1 MLDADLERI
10 AKLNAV
16 SWDKGYSIVRQGH
29 VVLFANMA
37 EHITLLFLTIYF
49 ALSETNCAADYLFRK
64 RKNYSTQN
72 TKNRSSQ
79 LSS

>member
-1 MLDADLERI
+1 
-10 AKLNAV
+10 LNAV
-16 SWDKGYSIVRQGH
+16 SWDKGYSIVRQGR

-37 EHITLLFLTIYF
+37 EHITLLFLTICF
-49 ALSETNCAADYLFRK
+49 ALSEISHAADYLFRK
-64 RKNYSTQN
+64 HKNYSTQN